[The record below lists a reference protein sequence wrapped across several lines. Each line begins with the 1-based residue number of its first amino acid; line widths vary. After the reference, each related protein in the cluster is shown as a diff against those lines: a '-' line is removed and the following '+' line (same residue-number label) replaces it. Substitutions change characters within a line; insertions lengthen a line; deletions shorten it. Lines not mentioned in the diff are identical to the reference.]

1 MINISSPEECCG
13 CTACASICPHDAIS
27 MQPDALGFLYP
38 TVNLSKC
45 TDCHL
50 CEKVCA
56 FNDHYDI
63 SQNLPEPEFY
73 GVRHKDINELMKSQ
87 SGAAFIALSDWI
99 LERGGIVY
107 GAGYEGHFRVAHK
120 RAATKEE
127 RDEFRGSKYVQSD
140 LTNIFKQ
147 VKHDLQNGLAVMF
160 TGTPCQTAG
169 LNSYIGKRLRANLY
183 LVDLICHG
191 VPAPN
196 IWRDFIEYIEHK
208 TGQTVLCA
216 KFRDKKFG
224 WSSHKETFT
233 LRNGRVVQ
241 NENSYTFLFYK
252 HVMLR
257 QSCGICHYTNTSR
270 PSDITIGD
278 FWGYEKTDSNLGAD
292 NKGLSIMLL
301 NTEKG
306 KSLFMNVKKNIIATP
321 CIKDNCLQANL
332 CHPSILNNNRS
343 NFEKDYIKY
352 GLKYVMRKYG
362 DKGIKNKLMFF
373 RGNIIRIIKIILI
386 KTGVMKI
393 YRYYK

>member
-107 GAGYEGHFRVAHK
+107 GAGYEGHFRVVHK
-120 RAATKEE
+120 RAATKET

-140 LTNIFKQ
+140 LSGIFRQ
-147 VKHDLQNGLAVMF
+147 VRQDLQDGLIVMF
-160 TGTPCQTAG
+160 SGTPCQTSG
-169 LNSYIGKRLRANLY
+169 LNSYIGKRLRTNLY

-196 IWRDFIEYIEHK
+196 IWRDFIEYIENK
-208 TGQTVLCA
+208 TGQPVSHA

-224 WSSHKETFT
+224 WSSHKETFK
-233 LRNGRVVQ
+233 LGNGRIVQ
-241 NENSYTFLFYK
+241 NENSYAFLFSK
-252 HVMLR
+252 DVMLR

-278 FWGYEKTDSNLGAD
+278 FWGYEKTDPNLGSD

-306 KSLFMNVKKNIIATP
+306 KSLFMNIKKNIIATP
-321 CIKDNCLQANL
+321 CIKENCLQANL
-332 CHPSILNNNRS
+332 CHPSILNDNRS

-352 GLKYVMRKYG
+352 GLEHVMRKYG
-362 DKGIKNKLMFF
+362 DMGAKYKLMCFK
-373 RGNIIRIIKIILI
+373 GNIIRIIKIILTKI
-386 KTGVMKI
+386 GIMKI